1 MTECE
6 LKRRM
11 LEQDARGWIS
21 VKDKMPRR
29 EGRYLV
35 AVGNDFDDVCIA
47 EYDGKEFGET
57 VPEYDGLGH
66 FFEDWDAIKFATH
79 WAEMPCPPKEV
90 MTNDAK
96 GNRESAEGMLEQD
109 AKTGW
114 ISVKDKL
121 PDEEEEVLLLVRE
134 VEHYGRHAKKG
145 TYIVGIFTGW
155 RADGEWATT
164 YCNGYKRIQEENE
177 KSTYCEHTV
186 THWMPLPEPPK
197 EEKA

>member
-1 MTECE
+1 MTRDEIIKE
-6 LKRRM
+6 LKC
-11 LEQDARGWIS
+11 LASGEDCPSEKCDNTCPYWTEIERGAAL
-21 VKDKMPRR
+21 
-29 EGRYLV
+29 Y
-35 AVGNDFDDVCIA
+35 DDRQLCHA
-47 EYDGKEFGET
+47 AAD
-57 VPEYDGLGH
+57 
-66 FFEDWDAIKFATH
+66 
-79 WAEMPCPPKEV
+79 
-90 MTNDAK
+90 
-96 GNRESAEGMLEQD
+96 MLEQD

-145 TYIVGIFTGW
+145 TCIVGVFTGW
-155 RADGEWATT
+155 RADDEWATT

-197 EEKA
+197 EAIK